1 MKLVVVLAILGICVS
16 WGDSAP
22 TPEKGTPP
30 AISQAQVEA
39 WTKNWQKRLDLGE
52 WKITALMV
60 RVSDLKPNTLGNL
73 KWNNAEKS
81 AIIKVLSPLDY
92 DLAPSEVPVDME
104 YTILHELIH
113 LQLSVLPHD
122 GSSKMNEEKVVNRMG
137 EALFQLEKGPA
148 YHPRVS
154 LAKSWVKHAAGSAE
168 ASRSKN

>member
-1 MKLVVVLAILGICVS
+1 MKLVVLTILGICVS

-22 TPEKGTPP
+22 TPEKATPP
-30 AISQAQVEA
+30 AITQAQVDG
-39 WTKNWQKRLDLGE
+39 WTKSWQKRLDLGE
-52 WKITALMV
+52 WKVTSLIV
-60 RVSDLKPNTLGNL
+60 RVSDLKPGTLGNL
-73 KWNNAEKS
+73 KWSNGEKS
-81 AIIKVLSPLDY
+81 AVIKVLSPLDY

-122 GSSKMNEEKVVNRMG
+122 VSSKMNEEKVVNRIG

-154 LAKSWVKHAAGSAE
+154 LAKNWVKRTGSAE